1 MWKSFCCRNKLEIC
15 CHSSKKMF
23 PKLAYFLVNI
33 FMPKR
38 FLDHD
43 RFSSSYNVDLT
54 WKINGIISNKTF
66 SRKQTTVWWSWHPPS
81 INSTPTGCRMP
92 AFTTPQSTRK
102 KVDKDML
109 WTYWKPKRRFSWP
122 NNEKITKRGK
132 QPFFKWIMTDPL
144 YIYIKKI

>member
-1 MWKSFCCRNKLEIC
+1 MIGFHPAI
-15 CHSSKKMF
+15 
-23 PKLAYFLVNI
+23 
-33 FMPKR
+33 
-38 FLDHD
+38 
-43 RFSSSYNVDLT
+43 YNVDLT

-144 YIYIKKI
+144 YIYIKKYNKKIIVIIILNHEKILLTTMLTIKILFRIN